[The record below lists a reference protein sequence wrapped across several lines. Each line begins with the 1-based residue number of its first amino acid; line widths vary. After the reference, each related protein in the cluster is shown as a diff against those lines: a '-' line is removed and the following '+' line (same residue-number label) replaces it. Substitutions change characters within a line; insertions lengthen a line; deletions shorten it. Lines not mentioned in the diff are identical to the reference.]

1 MDEQIPLSGIP
12 CLAPSVGHPSG
23 QWEASFFNECFCC
36 ENTGVEPDF
45 GEEFT
50 VPASML
56 CPCVA
61 YSKGL
66 LLHFPVGYPAQIRR
80 NHFSISA

>member
-12 CLAPSVGHPSG
+12 CLALSVGHPRG

-36 ENTGVEPDF
+36 ENTGVETDF
-45 GEEFT
+45 GEELT
-50 VPASML
+50 APASML
-56 CPCVA
+56 CSCAA

-66 LLHFPVGYPAQIRR
+66 LLHFPVGRPVQIRR

>member
-1 MDEQIPLSGIP
+1 MSKSH
-12 CLAPSVGHPSG
+12 CLASHALLRQSVTPVGSG
-23 QWEASFFNECFCC
+23 EASFFNECFCC

-56 CPCVA
+56 FPCVA

-66 LLHFPVGYPAQIRR
+66 LLHFPVGYPAQIHR